1 MLKWKLMFTTLPY
14 VLIIIAA
21 KFSLGRFLGFEGV
34 IEFGDVGMLLTGGIF
49 LIGFMLAGT
58 LSDYKESEKLPAE
71 IACTLET
78 IEETLLQAAKNR
90 TEGNARNLRRIVLE
104 AADRIHDWF
113 YKKVEIDAVHRSLEK
128 LAETIAD
135 PEVGGATPIGVR
147 ALNEVNVLRKA
158 VTRIHVI
165 SKTGFLSSGYAIL
178 DTLTAIIIAVL
189 MISKFKSPVAEMILV
204 FFVPLIYI
212 YLLRL
217 IRDIDDPFEYDENGS
232 RNADEVQLFPIEEY
246 QERLRKRCG

>member
-34 IEFGDVGMLLTGGIF
+34 IEFGDIGMLLTGGIF

-58 LSDYKESEKLPAE
+58 LADYKESEKLPAE

-90 TEGNARNLRRIVLE
+90 TEENARNLRRIVLE

-113 YKKVEIDAVHRSLEK
+113 YKKVEIDAVHRSLGK

-147 ALNEVNVLRKA
+147 ALNEINVLRKA

-178 DTLTAIIIAVL
+178 ETLTAIIIAVL
-189 MISKFKSPVAEMILV
+189 LIAKFKSPIAEMILV

-232 RNADEVQLFPIEEY
+232 KNADEVQLFPIEEY
-246 QERLRKRCG
+246 QERLRARCR